1 MPLVSLQV
9 VLNHDCWP
17 LVVGIVFYAKEF
29 MNKPEVHQVSK
40 VDGNEVV
47 HVIVRTLVQEEVVLH
62 WHLRN
67 ELPNLVDV
75 LWLNVPVV

>member
-1 MPLVSLQV
+1 
-9 VLNHDCWP
+9 
-17 LVVGIVFYAKEF
+17 

-75 LWLNVPVV
+75 LGLNVPVV